1 MKTRK
6 FNRNPIN
13 QLKLEI
19 NKIITANN
27 AKKDNLK
34 MLKIIDDYKQDYIY
48 RNIKKKTLKLYS
60 PYYYTPDLLSVL
72 LYPRSPLLFLN

>member
-1 MKTRK
+1 MIQKYNKYAMKTRK

-27 AKKDNLK
+27 AKKRQSKNA
-34 MLKIIDDYKQDYIY
+34 Q
-48 RNIKKKTLKLYS
+48 N
-60 PYYYTPDLLSVL
+60 
-72 LYPRSPLLFLN
+72 N